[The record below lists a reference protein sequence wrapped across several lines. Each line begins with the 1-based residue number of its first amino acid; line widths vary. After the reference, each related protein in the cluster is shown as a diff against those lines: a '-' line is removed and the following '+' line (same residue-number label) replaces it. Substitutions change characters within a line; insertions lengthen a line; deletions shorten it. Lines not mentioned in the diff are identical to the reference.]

1 MYDLIVMPINLKDGR
16 QVQPKPGLKVVSA
29 PRRAVRSRSEDILI
43 LSLTVDDSDQFYL
56 QTQESWLDNLVQSF
70 FKTSGSVTTALRM
83 LIESINLT
91 MLEQNL
97 KLAKDGKTATGAI
110 NLMAIHR
117 QAVYIVQSGLT
128 HAYVLNHEAF
138 DHFYDTNQTDRG
150 LGLSRTPAIRYFQ
163 ADLGKGAYVFITDTP
178 PKSWTEEG
186 LFPGEFPNR
195 DQLRRRL
202 LNQAPGDFS
211 LALIEVQPGEGKI
224 ETIAAPV
231 PPSATQI
238 ADEPPDDLKREAVEG
253 MDQVVLNP
261 KADDTNDSLE
271 DTQEIKPADSQV
283 FDTDTT
289 TEGMEEEAMQSEED
303 SHHLDAMQFDELSE
317 SAAEAEAEAEAF
329 ESLDKLDE
337 QAEVVEP
344 EASTSPEE
352 IEEIEATEKPEESQQ
367 IQPTQDEELRS
378 GSPTEQQA
386 YNPVMTQEEKVLPG
400 SQEKPVRE
408 RAPRQPKRNLSTDV
422 ENFKRG
428 FKHWKNRT
436 SDGVLNGLSD
446 FFKWWHTTRE
456 KISGFFNKLISG
468 SSIGQRGPTQ
478 LSRGTMLF
486 IAVMVPLA
494 VVVIAVGF
502 YLARGRSQQYD
513 YYYEQAQVA
522 SANALAA
529 MDPITKQ
536 TYWSETL
543 TFLDQAEAVRET
555 NEIDQLRDQAQ
566 NALDSLEGAIR
577 LAYQPAITGVLNED
591 ILITRIVSYGSDLY
605 LLDAAAGQV
614 IHAVMGDQGYEI
626 DLEFSC
632 EPGSYTGGFVDPFV
646 DMVSMPINNP
656 FQAQIL
662 AVDASGGI
670 AFCGKGQDP
679 IIQTLPSQGLNARE
693 IKRVAYD
700 VNYLYALDTLASN
713 ILVFRPD
720 NYQFIEPPTLY
731 FEGEDLADKP
741 DLSQIVDLA
750 VNGSDLY
757 LLRTDGM
764 IVNCRTSGFSENPVT
779 CENPVTYV
787 DGRAGREE
795 QAVVMPNSN
804 FSAIL
809 YTAPPDPALSI
820 LNTDSADIYRLSLR
834 FRLYQRLRPELGD
847 FELGSTT
854 ATAFTIGSNRFAYIA
869 FGNQVFYAYIE

>member
-43 LSLTVDDSDQFYL
+43 LSLTVDDSGQFSL

-83 LIESINLT
+83 LLESINLT

-117 QAVYIVQSGLT
+117 QAVYIAQSGST
-128 HAYVLNHEAF
+128 HAYVLSHQAF
-138 DHFYDTNQTDRG
+138 EHFYAANQTDRG

-163 ADLGKGAYVFITDTP
+163 ADLGKGAYLFVTDRP
-178 PKSWTEEG
+178 PKSWTKKG
-186 LFPGEFPNR
+186 LFTGEFPNR
-195 DQLRRRL
+195 EQLRRRL
-202 LNQAPGDFS
+202 LNQAPGNFS

-224 ETIAAPV
+224 ETIAAPLT
-231 PPSATQI
+231 PESTQI
-238 ADEPPDDLKREAVEG
+238 AVEPADDARKEVVGAT
-253 MDQVVLNP
+253 DQVVVSP
-261 KADDTNDSLE
+261 PFDETTGSLE
-271 DTQEIKPADSQV
+271 DTQEIKLEDSQTV
-283 FDTDTT
+283 ETATSAEELAGEEVPQPEVDSFTLDTP
-289 TEGMEEEAMQSEED
+289 QS
-303 SHHLDAMQFDELSE
+303 DELTEVATGAE
-317 SAAEAEAEAEAF
+317 SDAL
-329 ESLDKLDE
+329 ESVDELDV
-337 QAEVVEP
+337 QADVAEP
-344 EASTSPEE
+344 EDLETPEE
-352 IEEIEATEKPEESQQ
+352 IEEIEELEEPEQ
-367 IQPTQDEELRS
+367 IQVSQDEEIS
-378 GSPTEQQA
+378 PGSPSEQA
-386 YNPVMTQEEKVLPG
+386 TSDVTLLQEEEIPPR
-400 SQEKPVRE
+400 SRERSIRE
-408 RAPRQPKRNLSTDV
+408 RAPRQPKRDLRADV

-428 FKHWKNRT
+428 YKHWKDRT
-436 SDGVLNGLSD
+436 SDRILNGLSG
-446 FFKWWHTTRE
+446 FFKWWHATRE
-456 KISGFFNKLISG
+456 KINAFFNKLISRSSVGQTG
-468 SSIGQRGPTQ
+468 SPQ

-494 VVVIAVGF
+494 VMVIAVGF

-513 YYYEQAQVA
+513 TYYEQAQVA

-529 MDPITKQ
+529 SDPNAKQ
-536 TYWSETL
+536 IYWMEAL
-543 TFLDQAEAVRET
+543 DYLDQAEAVRET
-555 NEIDQLRDQAQ
+555 DEIDQLRDQAQ
-566 NALDSLEGAIR
+566 DALDRLEGAVR

-591 ILITRIVSYGSDLY
+591 IIITRIVSYGSDLF
-605 LLDAAAGQV
+605 LLDATAGRV
-614 IHAVMGDQGYEI
+614 IYAVMGDQGYEI
-626 DLEFSC
+626 DLEFTC

-656 FQAQIL
+656 FQAQVM

-679 IIQTLPSQGLNARE
+679 IVQSLPSLGLNAHE

-700 VNYLYALDTLASN
+700 VNYLYALDPLASN

-720 NYQFIEPPTLY
+720 NYQFIEAPTLY

-757 LLRTDGM
+757 LLRADGM

-795 QAVVMPNSN
+795 QTVVMPNSN
-804 FSAIL
+804 FGAIL

-820 LNTDSADIYRLSLR
+820 LDAGNADIYRLSLR
-834 FRLYQRLRPELGD
+834 FRLYQQLRPELGD
-847 FELGSTT
+847 FELRSTT